1 MYIYTIQTMPGYK
14 AKFDGDTSVKYKV
27 RREYTSASADQ
38 KSRTDVIRTD
48 LDYSEAAAL
57 VKKFNDKEREARA
70 LKREKAPASH
80 WKTERP
86 SLPAA

>member
-1 MYIYTIQTMPGYK
+1 MYVYTMQSMPGYK

-27 RREYTSASADQ
+27 RRKYTSASADQ

-48 LDYSEAAAL
+48 LGYVEATAM

-70 LKREKAPASH
+70 IRHEARRLTLKA
-80 WKTERP
+80 
-86 SLPAA
+86 